1 MASSRRRAYRVWKP
15 VRRRRH
21 KDSAAHRYQQ
31 AADAKTGR
39 AFLPAAGYRNGSSLN
54 NQTQNGNYWSS
65 SVNPS
70 NSNNARN
77 LNFNSGNA
85 NTNNNNRNN
94 GFSVRPVLSTCRSH
108 THWNGGA
115 SFFPLQQRIK
125 TNFTDFSFL
134 LYLLNSPT
142 PLTNGLP
149 PDARAVVGR
158 PAPGLL

>member
-1 MASSRRRAYRVWKP
+1 MASPRRRAYRAWKP

-54 NQTQNGNYWSS
+54 NQSSNGNYWSS

-77 LNFNSGNA
+77 LNFNSGDVY
-85 NTNNNNRNN
+85 TSSGNRVY
-94 GFSVRPVLSTCRSH
+94 GRSVRAVLR
-108 THWNGGA
+108 N
-115 SFFPLQQRIK
+115 
-125 TNFTDFSFL
+125 
-134 LYLLNSPT
+134 
-142 PLTNGLP
+142 
-149 PDARAVVGR
+149 
-158 PAPGLL
+158 